1 MKLPAE
7 LEKDINII
15 KNYFLSKDYENT
27 ISKSKKILKKL
38 PNNSYL
44 LNIIGL
50 SLNALGRF
58 KEAKEIFIKNIKF
71 DPNNL
76 VIKNNYSSTLKN
88 LDEIEEAE
96 KILENIVEQEPEY
109 IHALNNL
116 ANIKRERKDYNT
128 AIFLYKKIL
137 KINEKL
143 PLIHYNIALSYLQ
156 NKEKELAKK
165 HALIVNNLDSKFIL
179 ADQII
184 NTLTDYKKDRHHLD
198 QLKQKIKN
206 LTLEDNLKSL
216 VYFMLGKAYEDIED
230 YKNSFIYYKKA
241 NQIKRDTFN
250 YDIKIEEKEF
260 KEIKRIFKN
269 YSSDQTQSE
278 NQTQKVIFI
287 CGMPRS
293 GTTLVE
299 QILSTHTKVNSM
311 EETGFLTKFINKNNV
326 LNKDISSQD
335 FVSLKKTINNE
346 FIKLASRYNFSC
358 DYITDKSLF
367 NFKYIGFIKIFFPES
382 KILVL
387 KRNFENNF
395 FSIYKNTFQ
404 SKALNWAYKKEEIE
418 LYYELFNKYL
428 FFWENIFPKS
438 FEIIKYEDVVQY
450 TEAETRKILD
460 FCELKWEKDCLKYY
474 EKNTSPISTISSH
487 QASKP
492 IYLGSVDKFKYFR
505 EFFQKKTAL

>member
-1 MKLPAE
+1 
-7 LEKDINII
+7 
-15 KNYFLSKDYENT
+15 
-27 ISKSKKILKKL
+27 
-38 PNNSYL
+38 
-44 LNIIGL
+44 
-50 SLNALGRF
+50 
-58 KEAKEIFIKNIKF
+58 
-71 DPNNL
+71 
-76 VIKNNYSSTLKN
+76 
-88 LDEIEEAE
+88 
-96 KILENIVEQEPEY
+96 
-109 IHALNNL
+109 
-116 ANIKRERKDYNT
+116 
-128 AIFLYKKIL
+128 
-137 KINEKL
+137 
-143 PLIHYNIALSYLQ
+143 
-156 NKEKELAKK
+156 
-165 HALIVNNLDSKFIL
+165 
-179 ADQII
+179 
-184 NTLTDYKKDRHHLD
+184 
-198 QLKQKIKN
+198 
-206 LTLEDNLKSL
+206 
-216 VYFMLGKAYEDIED
+216 
-230 YKNSFIYYKKA
+230 
-241 NQIKRDTFN
+241 
-250 YDIKIEEKEF
+250 
-260 KEIKRIFKN
+260 
-269 YSSDQTQSE
+269 
-278 NQTQKVIFI
+278 
-287 CGMPRS
+287 MPRS
-293 GTTLVE
+293 GTTLIE

-326 LNKDISSQD
+326 LDKDISSQD

-438 FEIIKYEDVVQY
+438 FEIIKYEDVVQN